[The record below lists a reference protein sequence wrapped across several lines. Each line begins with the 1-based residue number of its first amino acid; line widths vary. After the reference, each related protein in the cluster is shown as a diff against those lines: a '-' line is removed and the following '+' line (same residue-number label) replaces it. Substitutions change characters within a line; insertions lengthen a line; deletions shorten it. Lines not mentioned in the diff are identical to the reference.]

1 MYSEVKLCVKHLG
14 SLSDF
19 LNSNLGL
26 FQGEI
31 TLPICLSLFLND
43 IEIQLQENMD
53 A

>member
-1 MYSEVKLCVKHLG
+1 
-14 SLSDF
+14 
-19 LNSNLGL
+19 L

-53 A
+53 AWINIDQTALFAHIR